1 MHGPSHAMLHIST
14 YLYIIYLRVQIR
26 VNQLINKLKTYFM
39 PVSIHL
45 NYLDEENLNWFKTN
59 IFKDGKV
66 ETSINLSVIL
76 HSNSL
81 PVLCSINT

>member
-1 MHGPSHAMLHIST
+1 MLLIST

-26 VNQLINKLKTYFM
+26 VNELINKLKTYFM

-59 IFKDGKV
+59 IYLGWKSWNKYQLISSFKIQIHFLYYV
-66 ETSINLSVIL
+66 V
-76 HSNSL
+76 
-81 PVLCSINT
+81 